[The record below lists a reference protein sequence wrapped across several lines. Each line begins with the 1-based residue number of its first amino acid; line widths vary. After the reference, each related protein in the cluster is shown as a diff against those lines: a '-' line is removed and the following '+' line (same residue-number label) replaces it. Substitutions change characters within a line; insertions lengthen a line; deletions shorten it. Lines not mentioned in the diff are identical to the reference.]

1 MPMKLRGRK
10 VLVTGCAG
18 FIGSHMTEELLR
30 LGNQVVGVDNL
41 SAGRKAFMEGAFAR
55 EGFSF
60 VEGDLLNLDL
70 KHLLMGVEV
79 VCHFAA
85 NPDVRLGASNTHVH
99 FEQNIEVTYRLLE
112 ECARGDVL
120 DVIFPSTS
128 TVYGETTVI
137 PTPEEYGPLV
147 PISIYGA
154 SKLACEALIASYCH
168 TFDMNAVLYRFAN
181 VVGTRSTHNVL
192 HDFIRKLRE
201 QPDYLEIL
209 GAEPG
214 TNKSYVHV
222 SDCVDAM
229 VVGAEQAK
237 EQVEIYNIGSRDRM
251 NVLRIAD
258 IVVEEMGLQDV
269 KYHWTGG
276 VKGGRGW
283 IGDVKE
289 MLLSVDKLASVGWKP
304 SLNSEQAIRRAVRE
318 IIGQSGR

>member
-1 MPMKLRGRK
+1 MKLRGRK

-30 LGNQVVGVDNL
+30 LGNQVIGIDNL
-41 SAGRKAFMEGAFAR
+41 SAGRKGFMEGAMAYDSFT
-55 EGFSF
+55 F
-60 VEGDLLNLDL
+60 VEGDLLSVDL
-70 KHLLMGVEV
+70 KHVLMGVEQ

-85 NPDVRLGASNTHVH
+85 NPDVRLGASNTRVH

-112 ECARGDVL
+112 ECAKGDVL
-120 DVIFPSTS
+120 DIVFPSTS
-128 TVYGETTVI
+128 TVYGETSII

-181 VVGTRSTHNVL
+181 VVGPRSTHNVL
-192 HDFIRKLRE
+192 HDFVRKLRE
-201 QPDYLEIL
+201 EPSYLEIL

-229 VVGAEQAK
+229 VVGAERAK
-237 EQVEIYNIGSRDRM
+237 EQVDIYNIGSRDRL
-251 NVLRIAD
+251 NVKRIAD
-258 IVVEEMGLQDV
+258 IVVEEMGLRDV
-269 KYHWTGG
+269 KYNWTGG

-283 IGDVKE
+283 VGDVKE
-289 MLLSVDKLASVGWKP
+289 MLLSVDKLASVGWSPK
-304 SLNSEQAIRRAVRE
+304 LNSEQAMRRAVRE
-318 IIGQSGR
+318 IIGQSSGH

>member
-1 MPMKLRGRK
+1 MKLRGRK

-41 SAGRKAFMEGAFAR
+41 SAGRKAFMEGAFTR

-276 VKGGRGW
+276 VMGGRGW
-283 IGDVKE
+283 VGDVRD
-289 MLLSVDKLASVGWKP
+289 MLLSVQKLASVGWSP
-304 SLNSEQAIRRAVRE
+304 RLNSEAAVRRAVRE
-318 IIGQSGR
+318 IIGQPANR

>member
-1 MPMKLRGRK
+1 MRMRGRK

-18 FIGSHMTEELLR
+18 FIGSHMTDELLR

-41 SAGRKAFMEGAFAR
+41 SAGRKAFMEVALRDGNFK
-55 EGFSF
+55 F
-60 VEGDLLNLDL
+60 VEGDLLNIDL
-70 KHLLMGVEV
+70 KNLLMGVEV

-85 NPDVRLGASNTHVH
+85 NPDVRLGASNTRVH

-112 ECARGDVL
+112 ECAKGDVTDL
-120 DVIFPSTS
+120 IFPSTS
-128 TVYGETTVI
+128 TVYGETMVI
-137 PTPEEYGPLV
+137 PTPEDYGPLV

-222 SDCVDAM
+222 SDCVEAM
-229 VVGAEQAK
+229 VMGAEKAK
-237 EQVEIYNIGSRDRM
+237 GQVDIYNIGSRDRM
-251 NVLRIAD
+251 NVLGIAD
-258 IVVEEMGLQDV
+258 IVVGEMGLQDV

-283 IGDVKE
+283 VGDVKE
-289 MLLSVDKLASVGWKP
+289 MLLSVDKLATVGWSPK
-304 SLNSEQAIRRAVRE
+304 LNSEQAIRRAVRE
-318 IIGQSGR
+318 ILGQGH